1 MSKSQKQHIKRE
13 ETMRWV
19 TNTREVKGGVTS
31 NGVKVKKSETKT
43 IQLMLCFWQLVSQLI
58 DT

>member
-1 MSKSQKQHIKRE
+1 
-13 ETMRWV
+13 MRWV
-19 TNTREVKGGVTS
+19 TSTREVVKGEVTS